1 MANFYRRV
9 CSALLVLSLLVSVL
23 PQQHVQAAPGTAT
36 VSGAEESLQADKIA
50 VALMVAAMP
59 EKLTYT
65 EYTEE
70 LDVTGGQI
78 KVYWSDGTSQVM
90 DMTREM
96 VTGFDN
102 TKTGTQTLT
111 VTYDQASTTF
121 QVEVVAKT
129 AQSISVTRLPD
140 KLTYLTT
147 YEELDVT
154 GGEITVTYADGTPA
168 KVIPMT
174 REMVTGF
181 DNTQL
186 GPQTLTVT
194 YAGAET
200 AYEVE
205 IVSDNLV
212 SISCGQLPEQTVYL
226 WNVDSINAQGGT
238 IVLHFETIED
248 MAIPMTPEM
257 LSGFDNTQEGAQT
270 ITVTYQGKTTTF
282 QVTVKKSNTTQFASG
297 LGTKEWPYLI
307 LTKEHLNNVRL
318 YLDSY
323 FTLIEDITFVQEDF
337 EQGGAYYNNGQGW
350 QPIGTKGKP
359 FTGAFNGNSK
369 AIIGLV
375 SNFRATSDVYVGLIG
390 YLKNGTISDLG
401 IVNSRIAAQPNIGYD
416 RYIGGVVGCAENST
430 INNCY
435 NTGIVTARSDYRCH
449 IGGVVGYVNGNST
462 IDGCFNSGTVIT
474 AATSSSNTGYVGG
487 IAGYMESGH
496 ISNSYNIGSVS
507 FSVSTYGTS
516 GSAYAGGILGYAKSG
531 SICNAYN
538 IGAISASVAS
548 TSSGYAGGIVG
559 YSQGGIFSGCYY
571 LNRIGKGLGS
581 GSGDVTACALES
593 MKDSRTFAG
602 FDFDSVWA
610 MGETEYPLP
619 VLRQVA
625 HREVSENYTDFSGG
639 NGSIFNPYRI
649 TTLQQLN
656 NVRNFLT
663 ANFRLESD
671 LVFSEEDFGESGAYY
686 NNGQGWQPIGTKTS
700 PFCGF
705 FDGNGHTITGLKI
718 DIESSTSVDVG
729 LFGYVTNAAIMNL
742 GVLDSEIAVICDGA
756 NDYVG
761 GIAGRVSGG
770 AITNCYNT
778 GTVSAGRYAGG
789 IAGWAIPIVISDC
802 YNTGLISAHD
812 GGQAGG
818 IVGEAGSSTISD
830 CYNVGTVS
838 SSHSAG
844 GISGSSGTISNCYNT
859 GTVSVSDD
867 NRNEARAGGIVG
879 YGYASNCYN
888 TGAVFASGD
897 FSNVYVGGISGFG
910 YASTSNCYNMGKVS
924 VSGPSYRAYAGGI
937 VGSGYASDCYNTG
950 EITGTDHAG
959 GIVGYVDGGTIS
971 NCYNIGGI
979 TEAFDAGGIVGYVY
993 EGTLSNCYNTGE
1005 ITAAERAGGIVGY
1018 VYGGTLSNCYNTGEI
1033 TGTDHVGGIVG
1044 YVDGG
1049 TISNI
1054 SDCYYLDT
1062 AEKGIGRGDG
1072 DTTACTWEELTRQET
1087 FGGFDFEFVWTM
1099 EGSPEYAYPELIG
1112 MATVS
1117 PCEGVE
1123 HLPILVGEISPTCT
1137 EPGYTGDV
1145 YCIRCGL
1152 KIEQGQAIEATDHS
1166 YGEPVFNWSEDGK
1179 SCTVVFT
1186 CENDESHVE
1195 SLEAEI
1201 TYKVTTPATCESKGV
1216 TTYTATVTF
1225 QEEEYTATKEVTDVE
1240 ATGHSYGKP
1249 VFNWSE
1255 DGKSCT
1261 VVFTCENDESHVEK
1275 LKADIT
1281 AEITTP
1287 ATCGVAGETTYTASV
1302 TLENRKYSDTLT
1314 LADIPALAH
1323 DPRLENVREATDT
1336 QDGYT
1341 GDLVCAHCGEIL
1353 EKGQAYEL
1361 IFRVYHQASGKH
1373 HYTAD
1378 AVERD
1383 ALVAGGWIYEG
1394 VAWNAPKEGKPIYRV
1409 YHPATG
1415 NHLYTMDASERDF
1428 LAANGWNYEGILC
1441 YSADSDGVPLYRVC
1455 NPYTDRNP
1463 HHYTD
1468 SLEECAFLQSNGWRI
1483 EGISW
1488 YGLSK

>member
-9 CSALLVLSLLVSVL
+9 CSALLVLSLLVGVL
-23 PQQHVQAAPGTAT
+23 PTQRVQAAPGTST

-50 VALMVAAMP
+50 VALAVTAMP

-65 EYTEE
+65 EFTEE

-102 TKTGTQTLT
+102 TRTGTQTLT
-111 VTYDQASTTF
+111 VTYGQVSATF

-200 AYEVE
+200 TYEIELERAALTLTQFPRKLTYIADYEDLDVTGGKLQIAYQDGTILEEIPMTPEMVTGFDNTRLGPQTLTVTCAGGKTTYEVE
-205 IVSDNLV
+205 IVAATLSRISV
-212 SISCGQLPEQTVYL
+212 SQLPEQTVYL
-226 WNVDSINAQGGT
+226 WNVDSLNLEGAT
-238 IVLHFETIED
+238 IKLYFNNNTSSEIPITAD
-248 MAIPMTPEM
+248 MVT
-257 LSGFDNTQEGAQT
+257 GFDNTREGIQT
-270 ITVTYQGKTTTF
+270 LTVTYQGKTATF
-282 QVTVKKSNTTQFASG
+282 QVTVKKNNTTQFASG
-297 LGTKEWPYLI
+297 LGTKEWPYII

-318 YLDSY
+318 YRSSY
-323 FTLIEDITFVQEDF
+323 FRMMEDVVFTEADF
-337 EQGGAYYNNGQGW
+337 QAGGAYYGDGQGW
-350 QPIGTKGKP
+350 QPIGDSIEP
-359 FTGAFNGNSK
+359 FTGTFDGNGHTV
-369 AIIGLV
+369 IGLKINAETLGGLFGHV
-375 SNFRATSDVYVGLIG
+375 ENGQIIKLGMLETEILAECQIGTVYTGAIAGFASGSVISN
-390 YLKNGTISDLG
+390 
-401 IVNSRIAAQPNIGYD
+401 
-416 RYIGGVVGCAENST
+416 
-430 INNCY
+430 
-435 NTGIVTARSDYRCH
+435 
-449 IGGVVGYVNGNST
+449 
-462 IDGCFNSGTVIT
+462 CFNSGTIRAT
-474 AATSSSNTGYVGG
+474 ALLA
-487 IAGYMESGH
+487 
-496 ISNSYNIGSVS
+496 
-507 FSVSTYGTS
+507 
-516 GSAYAGGILGYAKSG
+516 
-531 SICNAYN
+531 
-538 IGAISASVAS
+538 
-548 TSSGYAGGIVG
+548 YAGGIVG
-559 YSQGGIFSGCYY
+559 
-571 LNRIGKGLGS
+571 
-581 GSGDVTACALES
+581 
-593 MKDSRTFAG
+593 
-602 FDFDSVWA
+602 
-610 MGETEYPLP
+610 
-619 VLRQVA
+619 
-625 HREVSENYTDFSGG
+625 EVYHS
-639 NGSIFNPYRI
+639 
-649 TTLQQLN
+649 
-656 NVRNFLT
+656 
-663 ANFRLESD
+663 
-671 LVFSEEDFGESGAYY
+671 
-686 NNGQGWQPIGTKTS
+686 
-700 PFCGF
+700 
-705 FDGNGHTITGLKI
+705 
-718 DIESSTSVDVG
+718 
-729 LFGYVTNAAIMNL
+729 
-742 GVLDSEIAVICDGA
+742 
-756 NDYVG
+756 
-761 GIAGRVSGG
+761 
-770 AITNCYNT
+770 
-778 GTVSAGRYAGG
+778 
-789 IAGWAIPIVISDC
+789 VISDC
-802 YNTGLISAHD
+802 YNTGEVLAYSSGTGYSAYAGGIAGDVADCTISNCDNMSTITVLTGEFSNCDALAGGIAGDVRSSSTLNGCSNAGTISASASAAD
-812 GGQAGG
+812 ADAYAGG
-818 IVGEAGSSTISD
+818 IVGNEDESSTI
-830 CYNVGTVS
+830 
-838 SSHSAG
+838 HS
-844 GISGSSGTISNCYNT
+844 C
-859 GTVSVSDD
+859 
-867 NRNEARAGGIVG
+867 R
-879 YGYASNCYN
+879 N
-888 TGAVFASGD
+888 TGAITASAD
-897 FSNVYVGGISGFG
+897 
-910 YASTSNCYNMGKVS
+910 ST
-924 VSGPSYRAYAGGI
+924 RAYAGGI
-937 VGSGYASDCYNTG
+937 VGFMWVRSAVSDCNNAGAITAEGCAGGISGYITDGGMISKCYNTG
-950 EITGTDHAG
+950 MVGSDMVAGGIAGIIYSGSSVRNSYNIGTISADCNAG
-959 GIVGYVDGGTIS
+959 GIVGEALDGKIIS
-971 NCYNIGGI
+971 GCYNAGAI
-979 TEAFDAGGIVGYVY
+979 TAEDYAGGIAG
-993 EGTLSNCYNTGE
+993 ECSMGGIESCYNTGAV
-1005 ITAAERAGGIVGY
+1005 IAANADGISGK
-1018 VYGGTLSNCYNTGEI
+1018 TGN
-1033 TGTDHVGGIVG
+1033 DC
-1044 YVDGG
+1044 
-1049 TISNI
+1049 TIRN
-1054 SDCYYLDT
+1054 CYYLNTDKAANNSRT
-1062 AEKGIGRGDG
+1062 GGAV
-1072 DTTACTWEELTRQET
+1072 ACTLEEMTRQET
-1087 FGGFDFEFVWTM
+1087 FQGLDFETVWTM
-1099 EGSPEYAYPELIG
+1099 EGSPEYGYPELIG
-1112 MATVS
+1112 MTTVS
-1117 PCEGVE
+1117 PCKANE
-1123 HLPILVGEISPTCT
+1123 HATILTGEKTPTCT

-1145 YCIRCGL
+1145 YCTACGIR
-1152 KIEQGQAIEATDHS
+1152 IEKGQVQEASGHS

-1195 SLEAEI
+1195 SLTAEI
-1201 TYKVTTPATCESKGV
+1201 THKVTTPATCESKGV
-1216 TTYTATVTF
+1216 TTYTAKVNF
-1225 QEEEYTATKEVTDVE
+1225 QGEDYTATKEVADV
-1240 ATGHSYGKP
+1240 AALGHNYGKP
-1249 VFNWSE
+1249 VFNWSS

-1261 VVFTCENDESHVEK
+1261 VVFTCENDESHVQK
-1275 LKADIT
+1275 LRADIT